1 ALLTFLITGDWR
13 DVMKTH
19 YLHLGYRVALGLKYL
34 NDTELSGFMQ
44 TETARAIRNGDLE
57 GILLTGLGERS
68 LELFQTYLT
77 RSADLQTVVLATAFT
92 NPRYVD
98 DSPTK
103 IQGALAAN
111 SGAVCLRCGRHM
123 PRCALCNLWLGTP
136 LTSPSLASS
145 TARPSM
151 MKRSSSGTSMPII
164 SARSEEEIDDD
175 EDEDDDDF
183 ADVAGKSAGVLDE
196 KSSPPFPMRGC
207 GFGEGGGGVGI
218 RWMGL
223 EEEVVVMVVMVV
235 VEKVEKGKEEEEEEE
250 EEEERGKSCVPFP
263 GVDVVVDFLG
273 IE

>member
-1 ALLTFLITGDWR
+1 
-13 DVMKTH
+13 MKTH

-98 DSPTK
+98 DAPTK

-111 SGAVCLRCGRHM
+111 SGTVCLRCGRHM

-136 LTSPSLASS
+136 ITSPSLSSASSS

-151 MKRSSSGTSMPII
+151 MKRSSSGASTPII
-164 SARSEEEIDDD
+164 SAARGEEADDDD
-175 EDEDDDDF
+175 EDEDEDEDDL
-183 ADVAGKSAGVLDE
+183 ADGAGNAA
-196 KSSPPFPMRGC
+196 
-207 GFGEGGGGVGI
+207 
-218 RWMGL
+218 
-223 EEEVVVMVVMVV
+223 
-235 VEKVEKGKEEEEEEE
+235 
-250 EEEERGKSCVPFP
+250 
-263 GVDVVVDFLG
+263 
-273 IE
+273 